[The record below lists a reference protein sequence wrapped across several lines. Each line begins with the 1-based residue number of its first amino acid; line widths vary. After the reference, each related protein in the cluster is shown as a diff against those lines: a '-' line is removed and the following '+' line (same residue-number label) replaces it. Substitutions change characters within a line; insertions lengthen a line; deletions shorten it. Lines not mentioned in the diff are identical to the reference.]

1 MRAAAKVG
9 WEGVEV
15 QVGPAVAIPLLGTV
29 AAGVPFHAFPV
40 EGTLEL
46 PAALWGGRTVFALRA
61 RGSSMIDEG
70 IRDGD
75 YLIVEPR
82 ETADVGQT
90 VVAEVDGGVT
100 VKRLCRENDG
110 RLRLQPANPNM
121 LPLVVAAERVRIAGV
136 VVGVFRRQGFRTS
149 APARPRPAAG
159 AGDGRTLDLTLRVI
173 EQRVGEAEALAAART
188 QRSGARL
195 RELARNL
202 RALRDCYLE
211 TTAPR
216 LRAALL
222 REAGEIIRRLGRFG
236 AERS

>member
-1 MRAAAKVG
+1 AFVSPIRDMPRERGIMRAAAKVG

-61 RGSSMIDEG
+61 RGSS
-70 IRDGD
+70 
-75 YLIVEPR
+75 L
-82 ETADVGQT
+82 
-90 VVAEVDGGVT
+90 
-100 VKRLCRENDG
+100 
-110 RLRLQPANPNM
+110 
-121 LPLVVAAERVRIAGV
+121 
-136 VVGVFRRQGFRTS
+136 
-149 APARPRPAAG
+149 
-159 AGDGRTLDLTLRVI
+159 I
-173 EQRVGEAEALAAART
+173 EQRVGEAEAPAAART

-236 AERS
+236 AERSLTRGRTRSIALTARDLYGFLARCRASHLPAVRRSSSSS